1 MGFPFL
7 LPAPRLAKCMIRE
20 YRPPIIIS
28 SKSEIFF
35 ACERSKGV
43 RTADRG
49 KYRVHLELEPASLP
63 MSSVRRIGEI
73 IFLWG

>member
-20 YRPPIIIS
+20 YCPLIAIS
-28 SKSEIFF
+28 SKSESFF
-35 ACERSKGV
+35 ASERSKGV

-49 KYRVHLELEPASLP
+49 KYRVHPELEPASLP
-63 MSSVRRIGEI
+63 MSSTRRIGEI
-73 IFLWG
+73 IFLGA